1 MRWGVGTAAWQAPA
15 VGSVPSPPNSCPY
28 AFRVSRENVE
38 LVEVIHRRWNAGE
51 STRKLID
58 EDLEYVNPPDAVETG
73 TLRGRGALRRVL
85 EVYPDYRVEI
95 EQIVDAG
102 DEVAICAVVRG
113 TSPSG
118 LSIEG
123 RQGFVWTV
131 QEGRAVRFQWFRE
144 PAEALAA
151 VGHEP

>member
-1 MRWGVGTAAWQAPA
+1 M
-15 VGSVPSPPNSCPY
+15 S
-28 AFRVSRENVE
+28 VSRENVE
-38 LVEVIHRRWNAGE
+38 IVEAIHRRLNAGE
-51 STRKLID
+51 SPRELID
-58 EDLEYVNPPDAVETG
+58 RQLEYVNPPDAVETG
-73 TLRGRGALRRVL
+73 TLRGRAALGRVL

-102 DEVAICAVVRG
+102 DEVAVSGRVRG

-123 RQGFVWTV
+123 RQGFVWTLR
-131 QEGRAVRFQWFRE
+131 EGRAVRFRWFRD

-151 VGHEP
+151 IDPAP